1 MTSLSDTA
9 VATAIKFGAA
19 LLKFV
24 SPNDCGLTGSHQ
36 RGFYLPK
43 KAWEIFTPKPPVR
56 GENYEN
62 DIKIEW
68 HDGRITQSKIKWYG
82 KAKNEFRLTSFGR
95 ERDFPFLR
103 DDKVGSL
110 LVFVPG
116 SPGEARCFM
125 LEAEEDMQDV
135 QSALGVDATVTRW
148 GIFDA
153 SGIVPPAVAQPK
165 CIEAAL
171 KEYVA
176 QAEFFPSTAEVSMAA
191 ISALRT
197 CSPQQQDSPDNQ
209 LENAIK
215 AEYRLFQL
223 LESKFVVDS
232 IRDGFP
238 DMQSFITVAQS
249 VLQRRKS
256 RAGRSLEFHV
266 EEILSRNGIPF
277 QSQAVL
283 DGTRPDLVIPNSKA
297 YYHPSSC
304 DHEPII
310 LALKTTCKDRWRQI
324 LQEAP
329 RVKQKYLLTLQ
340 PGITTKQ
347 TEQMIGENVQLV
359 VPKYLH
365 SQYEPGLH
373 QHLMTFDCFVKHVHT
388 YLVREDYT
396 IRTKR

>member
-1 MTSLSDTA
+1 MPSLSDT
-9 VATAIKFGAA
+9 VIQTAINYGAA

-43 KAWEIFTPKPPVR
+43 NAWEIFSSIPPVS
-56 GENYEN
+56 GQNHEQ
-62 DIKIEW
+62 DIRIEW
-68 HDGRITQSKIKWYG
+68 QDARITHSKIKWYG
-82 KAKNEFRLTSFGR
+82 KAKREFRLTAFGR

-103 DDKVGSL
+103 EDKVGSL
-110 LVFVPG
+110 LVFIPG
-116 SPGEARCFM
+116 KSGEARCFM
-125 LEAEEDMQDV
+125 LEAESDMQEV
-135 QSALGVDATVTRW
+135 QIALGVDAAVARW
-148 GIFDA
+148 GIFDTSA
-153 SGIVPPAVAQPK
+153 STPSAEAQPK
-165 CIEAAL
+165 CVEAAL
-171 KEYVA
+171 DEYVA

-191 ISALRT
+191 ISALRG
-197 CSPQQQDSPDNQ
+197 CSPRQIISVDKQ

-215 AEYRLFQL
+215 TEYRLFQL

-266 EEILSRNGIPF
+266 EEILRQHGIPF
-277 QSQAVL
+277 QAQASL
-283 DGTRPDLVIPNSKA
+283 DGTKPDLVIPHAEA
-297 YYHPSSC
+297 YYQPASFN
-304 DHEPII
+304 HEVII

-329 RVKQKYLLTLQ
+329 RIKQKYLLTLQ
-340 PGITTKQ
+340 PGITAKQ
-347 TEQMIGENVQLV
+347 TEQMISENVQLI

-365 SQYEPGLH
+365 AQYEPDLH
-373 QHLMTFDCFVKHVHT
+373 QYLMTFDGFVKH
-388 YLVREDYT
+388 L
-396 IRTKR
+396 RTFFLEGDTAVAN